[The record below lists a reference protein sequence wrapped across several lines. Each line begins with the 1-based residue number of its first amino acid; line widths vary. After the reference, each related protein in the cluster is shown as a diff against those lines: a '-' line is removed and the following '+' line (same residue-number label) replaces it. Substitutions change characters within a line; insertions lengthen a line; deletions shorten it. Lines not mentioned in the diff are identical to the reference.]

1 MYELITFPNGVR
13 LALERVSSV
22 RSASV
27 GIWVGVGSRLEGRGE
42 EGSAHFIEHM
52 LFKGTGKSSAARLAE
67 RMDAIG
73 GQINA
78 FTSRES
84 TCFYARVLD
93 THLREAVDILKE
105 NAGPFSAFRGSAM
118 VPLVCKMSFA
128 DDPAEYLDD
137 VAGICAELN
146 QGAVKGNPMIIP
158 AAMIIWVHVKG
169 EDPEDTVAQTKE
181 IFRRMKKAHPFL
193 TSEEDIPFAAMLAS
207 AGPETDEETDTRI
220 ARTEEIYK
228 ILSKEFWDKN
238 AAQSLSHVLALI
250 DAPAEETCGRAL
262 EIYDILKKKGRKFG
276 SGRSLSVL
284 GSLVM
289 SEVPAEEVAEE
300 LLDAEAYLTA
310 RLPAI
315 ADDEKEIRLVYAA
328 QMVYSTHLEKA
339 GTAAFAVLGL
349 TMEASVGIG
358 ELSLFM

>member
-1 MYELITFPNGVR
+1 
-13 LALERVSSV
+13 
-22 RSASV
+22 
-27 GIWVGVGSRLEGRGE
+27 
-42 EGSAHFIEHM
+42 
-52 LFKGTGKSSAARLAE
+52 
-67 RMDAIG
+67 MDAELKKKCDLFIDNYG
-73 GQINA
+73 ILSSEFPSEDDDIILSACCLLAGRNCAADPERIK
-78 FTSRES
+78 
-84 TCFYARVLD
+84 
-93 THLREAVDILKE
+93 EAVDILKE

-118 VPLVCKMSFA
+118 VPLVCKMSA
-128 DDPAEYLDD
+128 APDPAGYLDE

-146 QGAVKGNPMIIP
+146 EGAGKGNPMIIP
-158 AAMIIWVHVKG
+158 AAMVIRVHVDG
-169 EDPEDTVAQTKE
+169 ADPSETVAQTKE

-207 AGPETDEETDTRI
+207 AGPETDEETDGRI

-228 ILSKEFWDKN
+228 ILSKAFWDKN

-250 DAPAEETCGRAL
+250 DAPAEETCGKAL

-289 SEVPAEEVAEE
+289 ADVPADEVAEE
-300 LLDAEAYLTA
+300 LLDAEAYLTS

-328 QMVYSTHLEKA
+328 QMVYSAHLEKG
-339 GTAAFAVLGL
+339 GTAAFTVLGL
-349 TMEASVGIG
+349 TMEATVGIG